1 VFLSSDCALCGNEY
15 SSVPD
20 LQILDLL
27 LMQEESENDAIW
39 TWFEVFLRIIK
50 FTALHLYTYCEYKV
64 LVAALVCGD
73 PFL

>member
-1 VFLSSDCALCGNEY
+1 MLCGNED

-64 LVAALVCGD
+64 LVAALVCGV
-73 PFL
+73 PLL